1 MSRTMFILAYENGEP
16 KPLDM
21 DLLKEVLKPYVV
33 KADEN
38 FQDALIQLADGYQA
52 ELDIN
57 EVCIGI
63 SRFPPGQFFDVLAEL
78 VDRLGATVI
87 PMDRPTI
94 LRREG
99 DRSSLPP
106 EGRENAVVVRMTGQ
120 ALETFISGG

>member
-1 MSRTMFILAYENGEP
+1 MFILVYENGEP

-21 DLLKEVLKPYVV
+21 DLLKEILKPYVV
-33 KADEN
+33 AADED
-38 FQDALIQLADGYQA
+38 FQDVLIQLADGYQA

-63 SRFPPGQFFDVLAEL
+63 SRFPPGHFFDVLAEL

-94 LRREG
+94 LRREE
-99 DRSSLPP
+99 DRSRLPP
-106 EGRENAVVVRMTGQ
+106 EGREDSAVVRMTGR
-120 ALETFISGG
+120 AMEAFISGG